1 MYIFIIL
8 SYHPRFHP
16 ISVLINQ
23 CVDKGFV
30 TDYAF
35 LCMLLCSLS
44 FSLDICCSVIS
55 IITHS
60 YYPFFSC
67 PSFIFPWFKT
77 ETRNQNL
84 SVGRKVKKSHHSAI
98 LQMRKP
104 KLKNSGEIAQGHTQ
118 PVISGIKV
126 LLVIHQDGIRK
137 RFKTTLH
144 C

>member
-8 SYHPRFHP
+8 SYHPKFHP

-67 PSFIFPWFKT
+67 PSFIFPWFKI

-84 SVGRKVKKSHHSAI
+84 SVGRKVKKSHPLCYFI
-98 LQMRKP
+98 DEETEVEK
-104 KLKNSGEIAQGHTQ
+104 
-118 PVISGIKV
+118 
-126 LLVIHQDGIRK
+126 
-137 RFKTTLH
+137 
-144 C
+144 